1 MFVSMFPMINPAMA
15 ANGPRSDLDIVWYT
29 TPDAAYTALVADEI
43 DMLQWSLTEEQRI
56 AVEANPNLQI
66 GQYVENG
73 MMEFDLNNNRTIIDY
88 PESTNPCSVEKF
100 RHVLEY
106 LTPKDLII
114 ASILLFSGSRI
125 DAPVCYPQTEGWVDL
140 NVVTYDQNHNGIIE
154 PGEDNYPFN
163 YNPDAAA
170 ALLASCSFG
179 DTDANGYLN
188 YPNDPVVWGAA
199 AGQDTTVFPLKI
211 CIRADHTH
219 RREAGRLLYRQL
231 EGDPAVPGDSV
242 LALSPAWAANGK
254 IGGDFDTTD
263 ETWVQVRA
271 VLSPIVMRDRN
282 YHVYTGGWSFGRYPT
297 YLFSLFHSMF
307 WYPYGPNYVTD
318 HAHPYEDMILEKLY
332 YAANIGD
339 AQNASVWYTREHVLH
354 CKNIPLWSY
363 TSYVAWRKELAG
375 IVNMKGVG
383 TINDYTFLNAYR
395 AVNDVGDPVRFGS
408 VSSWDRLNILYSQ
421 WYFEYALLD
430 RVYTGLINVNPYD
443 LAVDIPW
450 VAQDWEVGTWLDGTT
465 EKTAVT
471 YYLRKDVGC
480 VAPQTKNFSGFFDA
494 YDYEFTVWYNYAFD
508 DSWAWSNFMDIHHT
522 EIVDCATVKVYF
534 DDVSMWFVSEPIYP
548 LLGPNTVLSEQLCEV
563 ASATFTAPAIGDEIQ
578 FGGGA
583 TTQDG
588 VVEVINATADG
599 SPITEDEDYYIRA
612 GYDVYCHNVFVNEAV
627 TPGDT
632 VTIYYWRGRV
642 NGSGGEYLGGN
653 LGYTW
658 EDNMFA
664 YGTHYPVSISSTSAA
679 LNKNPYFFMDTPL
692 LGEVDWRW
700 YYIGTTKPRKG
711 NFKIDILDVVKCTGA
726 YSSRGDG
733 IFNPLYLPGA
743 DIDASDLCH
752 IGILDLVTITGKY
765 AQTFGNSTGA
775 ILVGVAV
782 AGAIVG
788 GIILFGP
795 PWLKETVIGAFVVFI
810 IRRVLPVGVKGLNI
824 LDAPVESYDDSY
836 SVKFPDLKGGT
847 NPQVVYYDT
856 KLQVNTYTNGIVTAK
871 LLSGDSGRARVYYN
885 NTAGTPG
892 IIDIKLYKK
901 A

>member
-1 MFVSMFPMINPAMA
+1 
-15 ANGPRSDLDIVWYT
+15 LDIIWYT
-29 TPDAAYTALVADEI
+29 TSDAAYTALVADEV

-73 MMEFDLNNNRTIIDY
+73 MMEFDLNNNLTIMDY
-88 PESTNPCSVEKF
+88 PGKTNPMSVEKV
-100 RHVLEY
+100 RHAIEF

-114 ASILLFSGSRI
+114 ASILKFTGSRI
-125 DAPVCYPQTEGWVDL
+125 DAPVCYPQTEGWVAAPGDVGGS
-140 NVVTYDQNHNGIIE
+140 VVTYDWNHNGIIE
-154 PGEDNYPFN
+154 PSEDNYPFN

-188 YPNDPVVWGAA
+188 YPNDPVVWGDA
-199 AGQDTTVFPLKI
+199 AGIDTTLMPLKM

-231 EGDPAVPGDSV
+231 EGEPGVPGDSV

-254 IGGDFDTTD
+254 VGGDFDTTD
-263 ETWVQVRA
+263 ELWVQPRP

-282 YHVYTGGWSFGRYPT
+282 FHIYTGGWSFGRFPT

-307 WYPYGPNYVTD
+307 WYPYGANYVTD
-318 HAHPYEDMILEKLY
+318 HAHPYEDMILEELY
-332 YAANIGD
+332 YAANLAD
-339 AQNASVWYTREHVLH
+339 AQNASKWYTREHVLH

-375 IVNMKGVG
+375 IVNEKGVG

-395 AVNDVGDPVRFGS
+395 ANNPSAPVRFG
-408 VSSWDRLNILYSQ
+408 VAQSWDRLNILYSQ
-421 WYFEYALLD
+421 WYFEFALLD

-450 VAQDWEVGTWLDGTT
+450 VAQDWEVGSWLDGTT
-465 EKTAVT
+465 EKTTVT
-471 YYLRKDVGC
+471 YWLRPDAGGA
-480 VAPQTKNFSGFFDA
+480 APVSGNFTGMFTPT
-494 YDYEFTVWYNYAFD
+494 DYAFTIWYNYAYD
-508 DSWAWSNFMDIHHT
+508 DDWEWGNFMDVNHV
-522 EIVDCATVKVYF
+522 EILGDQCNAVKVYF
-534 DDVSMWFVSEPIYP
+534 DDVSMWFVYAPIYP
-548 LLGPNTVLSEQLCEV
+548 LIGPNTALREQLCEV

-578 FGGGA
+578 FGGGS
-583 TTQDG
+583 TTQDS

-599 SPITEDEDYYIRA
+599 SPIVEDTDYYIRA
-612 GYDVYCHNVFVNEAV
+612 GYDVFCHNVFVNEAV

-632 VTIYYWRGRV
+632 VTIYYWKGRTD
-642 NGSGGEYLGGN
+642 GAAGTYMGGN
-653 LGYTW
+653 LGYSW
-658 EDNMFA
+658 EDNMIS
-664 YGTHYPVSISSTSAA
+664 YSLYYPVSISSTSAA
-679 LNKNPYFFMDTPL
+679 LNKNPYFLLETPL

-765 AQTFGNSTGA
+765 ARTFGKVPT
-775 ILVGVAV
+775 
-782 AGAIVG
+782 
-788 GIILFGP
+788 
-795 PWLKETVIGAFVVFI
+795 TVIGIAGGSTSATAEYKVEW
-810 IRRVLPVGVKGLNI
+810 PVSWHFWIYGIVPVKKTSQKHSASSWPPGTPWTVTLNCFSDRQPGTLTTKEVKGTGTMSTGTSTVTLSSSGQYI
-824 LDAPVESYDDSY
+824 VE
-836 SVKFPDLKGGT
+836 LKW
-847 NPQVVYYDT
+847 
-856 KLQVNTYTNGIVTAK
+856 
-871 LLSGDSGRARVYYN
+871 
-885 NTAGTPG
+885 
-892 IIDIKLYKK
+892 KK
-901 A
+901 ADGSWETAELTYDP